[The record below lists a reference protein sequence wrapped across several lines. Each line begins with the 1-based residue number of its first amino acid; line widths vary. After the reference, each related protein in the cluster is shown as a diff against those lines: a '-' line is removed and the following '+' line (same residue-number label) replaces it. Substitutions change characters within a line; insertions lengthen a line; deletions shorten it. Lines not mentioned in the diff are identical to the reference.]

1 MAGSRRKRAARSGD
15 QRRRPRISWIAAATV
30 AGLAVGGVF
39 IVLSAIWLNGEDTA
53 DSTDQAAVASGHP
66 CASGSVPV
74 DGTICGQDS
83 APVTIA
89 EYSDFLCPFC
99 ARVALNTVPQ
109 IEKEYVAAGKVRLE
123 FKHFIVHGE
132 AAALAAGAA
141 ECASEQDAFW
151 EYHDLLFANQDS
163 LDVASLK
170 TYAEEVGMDTGKFNA
185 CLDSQGYVDKLA
197 ADVAEARQR
206 GVNATPTFFVG
217 QTQVVGAQPYSEFKT
232 TIENELARLGETG
245 ESE

>member
-1 MAGSRRKRAARSGD
+1 MPARPTRRPKRAAGG

-30 AGLAVGGVF
+30 AGLAVGGVL
-39 IVLSAIWLNGEDTA
+39 IVLSAIWLNGG
-53 DSTDQAAVASGHP
+53 DSSGDTDQTAGASGHP

-74 DGTICGQDS
+74 DGTTCGQDS
-83 APVTIA
+83 APVTIT

-109 IEKEYVAAGKVRLE
+109 IEQEYVAAGKVRLE

-151 EYHDLLFANQDS
+151 EYHDLLFANQGA

-170 TYAEEVGMDTGKFNA
+170 TYAEEVGMDTGEFND

-197 ADVAEARQR
+197 ADVAEGRQR
-206 GVNATPTFFVG
+206 GVDATPTFFVG
-217 QTQVVGAQPYSEFKT
+217 QTKVVGAQPYSEFRT
-232 TIENELARLGETG
+232 AIENELARLGQ
-245 ESE
+245 